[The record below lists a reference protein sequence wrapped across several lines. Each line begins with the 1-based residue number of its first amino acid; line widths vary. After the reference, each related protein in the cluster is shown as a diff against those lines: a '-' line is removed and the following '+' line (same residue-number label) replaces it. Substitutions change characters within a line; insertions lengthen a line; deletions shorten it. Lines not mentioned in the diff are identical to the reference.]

1 MSTSEKSHIMDN
13 DGGEEESCPSSDK
26 KSLSGLLGGKDKPSN
41 GIQRAFKRIRS
52 TWLFDV
58 ILNRPK
64 PMNQAVIL
72 KDKVLLLATGE
83 EESCSSSDK
92 KIPLR
97 TFEGQR

>member
-58 ILNRPK
+58 ILNKPK
-64 PMNQAVIL
+64 TMNRAVVIL
-72 KDKVLLLATGE
+72 EDKVLLLATGE
-83 EESCSSSDK
+83 KESCSSSDK
-92 KIPLR
+92 KSL
-97 TFEGQR
+97 